1 MVVRYLWMQA
11 VGRAMPVVIPPRLC
25 GQIPHRRGD
34 LLLRLGVSA
43 TVFFLFAA
51 CCFGAV
57 VTTTAVPILVT
68 AGGASTVGRLMMAV
82 DAAGYIYV
90 AGNGQSNVTATPGAF
105 QSQPAK
111 DPRACPNPLLFDGS
125 CMTPFVAKLDPT
137 GTKIIY
143 LTYVSGNYTDYIS
156 SMAVDARGSVYVAGW
171 TDSTNFPTTAN
182 SLHRLSPPGWPA
194 FVVKLNPS
202 GSAMEYGALF
212 SGSQGQ
218 VVSALTLDPDGNAYV
233 IGWTESTDFPVTPG
247 AFQPYPGPGAYGETG
262 FIVKLN
268 ASGSDFVYGSYIAA
282 LPRGIAADSTGQ
294 AYVTGQGYGRLATTA
309 GALQSAVAG
318 QSDAFVMKISTGGQL
333 VYSTYVGG
341 PAIDAGYGIAVD
353 ADGSAYVT
361 GDTRA
366 DDLNPSITQPQ
377 FPVTPGAFQTVFDG
391 SFDSGHRSA
400 AVVFRLTPDGSSL
413 VYSTYLTGDNF
424 DSGHDIQVTSQGDA
438 IVVGG
443 GQSINFPTTHDAY
456 ISITNSIFI
465 NRSFLVRLD
474 NTGHTLKYGTYL
486 PGDARLA
493 AGSHSGLVYAMADES
508 DGSPLIARVD
518 FSSEPASP
526 FVGGVGNA
534 ASYQGGIIV
543 PGELVTLFG
552 TGIGPS
558 PGVRA
563 SGFLGAI
570 GTSTGGVQV
579 LFDDLPAP
587 VLYAASDQIIAQ
599 TPFEIAGRSTVEVK
613 VRYAGGESNAL
624 PLQVTD
630 ALPGIFAVNSR
641 GSGQA
646 AVLNQDGTINSP
658 ANPAA
663 RGSIVS
669 LFLTGGGVTNPPSA
683 TGRITPVF
691 ERHVLAEPAYV
702 GFQTPMTAQV
712 TYAGAA
718 PGMISGMVQI
728 NAQIPPD
735 APVGD
740 AIAVGVSIGTN
751 PLQNFQFGLTVA
763 IR

>member
-1 MVVRYLWMQA
+1 
-11 VGRAMPVVIPPRLC
+11 MPVVIPPRLC

-34 LLLRLGVSA
+34 LPLRLSLSA
-43 TVFFLFAA
+43 AVFFLFAA
-51 CCFGAV
+51 YCFGAI
-57 VTTTAVPILVT
+57 VTTTAVPISVT
-68 AGGASTVGRLMMAV
+68 AGGASTVSPLLMAV

-111 DPRACPNPLLFDGS
+111 DPRACPYPLLFDGL
-125 CMTPFVAKLDPT
+125 CNTPFVAKLDPT

-182 SLHRLSPPGWPA
+182 SLHKLSPPGWPG

-202 GSAMEYGALF
+202 GSAIEYGALF

-247 AFQPYPGPGAYGETG
+247 AFQPYPGPGAYGDTG

-268 ASGSDFVYGSYIAA
+268 ASGSDIVYSSYIAA
-282 LPRGIAADSTGQ
+282 APRGITTDSNGQ
-294 AYVTGQGYGRLATTA
+294 AYVTGQSWGRLTTTPGSVQPA
-309 GALQSAVAG
+309 IGGA
-318 QSDAFVMKISTGGQL
+318 SDAFVLKIGAGGKL
-333 VYSTYVGG
+333 LYSTYVGG
-341 PAIDAGYGIAVD
+341 PAVDAGGGIAVD

-361 GDTRA
+361 GYTSA
-366 DDLNPSITQPQ
+366 DPMNSSLMQPQ

-391 SFDSGHRSA
+391 SFDSGHGA
-400 AVVFRLTPDGSSL
+400 AGIVFKLSPDGSSL
-413 VYSTYLTGDNF
+413 VYSSYLTGDGF
-424 DSGHDIQVTSQGDA
+424 DSGRDIRVTPQREA
-438 IVVGG
+438 IVVGDG
-443 GQSINFPTTHDAY
+443 SFAFPTTHDAY
-456 ISITNSIFI
+456 ASIASSILSASDG
-465 NRSFLVRLD
+465 SFLAHLD
-474 NTGHTLKYGTYL
+474 SSGHTLKYGTYL
-486 PGDARLA
+486 PNYARLA
-493 AGSHSGLVYAMADES
+493 AGSQGVVIYAMAQTS
-508 DGSPLIARVD
+508 DGSPLIVRVD
-518 FSSEPASP
+518 FSSEPAPP
-526 FVGGVGNA
+526 FVGGIGNA
-534 ASYQGGIIV
+534 ASYQGGIV
-543 PGELVTLFG
+543 APGELITLFG
-552 TGIGPS
+552 IGIGPS
-558 PGVRA
+558 PGVSA
-563 SGFLGAI
+563 SGFLGII

-599 TPFEIAGRSTVEVK
+599 TPFEIAGRSTVDVK
-613 VRYAGGESNAL
+613 VRYAGAESNAVAL
-624 PLQVTD
+624 EVTD
-630 ALPGIFAVNSR
+630 ALPGIFAVNGR

-646 AVLNQDGTINSP
+646 AVLNQDGSINSA

-669 LFLTGGGVTNPPSA
+669 LFLTGGGVTNPPGA

-728 NAQIPPD
+728 NARIPTD
-735 APVGD
+735 APAGD
-740 AIAVGVSIGTN
+740 AIAVLVSIGAN
-751 PLQNFQFGLTVA
+751 PLQDFQLGLTVA